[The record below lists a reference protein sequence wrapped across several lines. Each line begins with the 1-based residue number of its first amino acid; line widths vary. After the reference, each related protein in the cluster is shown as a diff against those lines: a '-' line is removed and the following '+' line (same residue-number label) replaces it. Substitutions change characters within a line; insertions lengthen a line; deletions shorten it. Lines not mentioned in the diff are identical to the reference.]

1 MERGLEGEEERKAIS
16 VFPPDHLKQI
26 KELTETAE
34 TYLVSALFFIPRKR
48 PREKGRGI
56 EKERG
61 TVSWPKWR
69 GRWNLTEEK
78 IYFLGWDL
86 GVIGKQREGGERG
99 GVSNTHRQYRPVNI
113 HLLDHNNKMQRE
125 REREA
130 EREHLQWQQ
139 FAATRYHSF
148 SNRVSSDRN
157 SLQCDVQMS
166 NDEIQQLPMGVRTVI
181 HRLIE
186 MDTEIELEQLLE
198 TNSTATWQVP
208 TIKLML
214 LWTGL

>member
-26 KELTETAE
+26 NALTETAE

-78 IYFLGWDL
+78 IDFLGWDL

-125 REREA
+125 RERERQ
-130 EREHLQWQQ
+130 RENIYSDSNLQQPDIIHFQIEFPVTETVCNVMCKW
-139 FAATRYHSF
+139 AMTRY
-148 SNRVSSDRN
+148 N
-157 SLQCDVQMS
+157 SYQWECGQW
-166 NDEIQQLPMGVRTVI
+166 
-181 HRLIE
+181 
-186 MDTEIELEQLLE
+186 
-198 TNSTATWQVP
+198 STAW
-208 TIKLML
+208 
-214 LWTGL
+214 